1 MMRKERLKPFNT
13 KKKTTTKN
21 CTAIDDM
28 DILKYINNLDDFRR
42 KKKIPPFL
50 LNSTPPPHQ
59 LYPDI

>member
-1 MMRKERLKPFNT
+1 MMRTERLKSFNT
-13 KKKTTTKN
+13 KKKKTTKN
-21 CTAIDDM
+21 YTAIDDM

-42 KKKIPPFL
+42 KKIPPFL

>member
-1 MMRKERLKPFNT
+1 MMRKERLKAFNT

-42 KKKIPPFL
+42 KKNPTFPVKFYTTAT
-50 LNSTPPPHQ
+50 ST
-59 LYPDI
+59 LS